1 MENLTLKI
9 VNTLAHGSE
18 AKTIRLGLDRDIP
31 YRPGQYLMLTM
42 KAGDKNVTKPITIS
56 SSPTEKGYIEFTK
69 KLTGSAF
76 SNAIDAA
83 KRADVLSVKMP
94 LGKFIFEGQFEKAV
108 FLSGGIGITPIVSML
123 KYATD
128 KNMLSSLALLYS
140 GRTPEHLIF
149 KDNFDS
155 MQKNNKNLKIIYT
168 VTDCGKDVPNC
179 KTGRIDAKMI
189 NSELPDYR
197 DRKFFV
203 SGPPAMVGAMRSML
217 MDDLGVDKS
226 NIFSEDF
233 FGY

>member
-1 MENLTLKI
+1 MENFTLKI
-9 VNTLAHGSE
+9 VDTLAHGSE

-31 YRPGQYLMLTM
+31 YRPGQYLMLTI

-69 KLTGSAF
+69 KMTGSAF
-76 SNAIDAA
+76 SNAISAA
-83 KRADVLSVKMP
+83 KRGDELSVKMP
-94 LGKFIFEGQFEKAV
+94 FGKFIFDGQFEKAA
-108 FLSGGIGITPIVSML
+108 FISGGIGITPIVPML

-128 KNMLSSLALLYS
+128 KNIPSSLILLYS

-149 KDNFDS
+149 KDVFDN
-155 MQKNNKNLKIIYT
+155 MQKANKHLRITYT

-189 NSELPDYR
+189 DSEIQDYR
-197 DRKFFV
+197 DRKFFIC
-203 SGPPAMVGAMRSML
+203 GPPAMVGAMRSVL
-217 MDDLGVDKS
+217 MDDLSVDRS
-226 NIFSEDF
+226 NIFAEDF